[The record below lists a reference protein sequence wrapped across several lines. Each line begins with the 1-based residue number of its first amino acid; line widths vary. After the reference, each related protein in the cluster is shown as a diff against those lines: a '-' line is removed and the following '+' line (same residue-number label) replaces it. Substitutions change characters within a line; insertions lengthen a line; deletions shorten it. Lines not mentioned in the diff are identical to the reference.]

1 MHFLRLN
8 EVHECSKPTSLRINI
23 EKIVAV
29 FTNEEGETEVWT
41 DDASEFTVE
50 ESEEYIMEQLDE
62 FYEQAE

>member
-8 EVHECSKPTSLRINI
+8 EVHDNCEPTSLRINI

-29 FTNEEGETEVWT
+29 RTNEDGETEVYT

-50 ESEEYIMEQLDE
+50 ENEEYIMKQLDE

>member
-8 EVHECSKPTSLRINI
+8 EVNECSEPTSLRINI

-29 FTNEEGETEVWT
+29 RTNEEGETEVWT
-41 DDASEFTVE
+41 DDGSEFTVE
-50 ESEEYIMEQLDE
+50 ENEEYIMEQLDE